1 MESLRMIEQRQRT
14 QAARALFPRLQFIGG
29 ASGQPCP
36 ATMRTLQ
43 RLLRARAVVNRA
55 IIPRVSFLEARR
67 LSKTYRNAEVPV
79 EVFRDL
85 TMEVERGEMLAIVG
99 PSGIGKSTLLHLL
112 GGLDRPDGGEIRV
125 ADRDLTSMSN
135 DELARFRNRNVG
147 FVFQFHHLLPEFSAE
162 ENVAMPGWI
171 GKLPA
176 GEALRKASA
185 LLAELGL
192 EARRRHFPN
201 QLSGGEQQ
209 RVAIARALLTD
220 PQLFLADEPTGN
232 LDLETSERVFE
243 LMREC
248 HRKRG
253 LTSVIVTHNPE
264 LAGRCDRVMEMKQR

>member
-1 MESLRMIEQRQRT
+1 M
-14 QAARALFPRLQFIGG
+14 
-29 ASGQPCP
+29 
-36 ATMRTLQ
+36 TM
-43 RLLRARAVVNRA
+43 A
-55 IIPRVSFLEARR
+55 FLEARA

-79 EVFRDL
+79 PVFDSIQI
-85 TMEVERGEMLAIVG
+85 EVERGEMLAIVG

-112 GGLDRPDGGEIRV
+112 GGLDRPDKGHIRV
-125 ADRDLTSMSN
+125 GDAELSSMTN
-135 DELARFRNRNVG
+135 DELARFRNHNVG
-147 FVFQFHHLLPEFSAE
+147 FVFQFHHLLPEFTAA

-171 GKLPA
+171 GRTPKD
-176 GEALRKASA
+176 EALNKAAA

-192 EARRRHFPN
+192 NARSRHFPN

-220 PQLFLADEPTGN
+220 PLLFLADEPTGN
-232 LDLETSERVFE
+232 LDLETSGRVFD

-264 LAGRCDRVMEMKQR
+264 LAARCDRVLEMKQQN